1 MDLKT
6 ISLHILLWRQN
17 SEISEATGTIDMVQ
31 MPLGCADVGGQSK
44 IFLKK
49 SDKKMPNNN

>member
-6 ISLHILLWRQN
+6 ISLHILLWWQN